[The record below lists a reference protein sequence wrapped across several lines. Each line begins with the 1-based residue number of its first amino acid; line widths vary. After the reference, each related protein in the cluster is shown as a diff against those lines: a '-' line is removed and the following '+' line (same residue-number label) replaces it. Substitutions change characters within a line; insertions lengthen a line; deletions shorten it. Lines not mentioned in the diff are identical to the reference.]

1 MFSNTAGLVGLA
13 PSSIAPGAVLVLGKG
28 DNFPFLMLRSAE
40 NHYEFRGLA
49 MVHGLNLDDSLVSGW
64 TDERLDDFAAWAG
77 ITQEPEWFEI

>member
-1 MFSNTAGLVGLA
+1 
-13 PSSIAPGAVLVLGKG
+13 
-28 DNFPFLMLRSAE
+28 MLRSAE

-77 ITQEPEWFEI
+77 ITQEREWFEIQ